1 MGLVEYAFVVPPR
14 SWIYMTVTCYASI
27 EPPAPSDY
35 LAVLSPAYCRAFE
48 RGSSVLYIRGVK
60 YMWCCN
66 THRGGLR
73 IFRTC
78 RGLLSELVTIAVRS
92 VPTVLVTVGKR
103 ILPNGNDLVYANAG
117 VLGRSV
123 FSEQYGMNDQCQVKQ
138 IRDRVHAAMM
148 AAGICS
154 LHSRIEFVKVG
165 SDRPLRGNCVIK
177 KSRRPMERW
186 KSRPIN
192 NRSLERYGIRRRRM
206 N

>member
-1 MGLVEYAFVVPPR
+1 
-14 SWIYMTVTCYASI
+14 
-27 EPPAPSDY
+27 
-35 LAVLSPAYCRAFE
+35 
-48 RGSSVLYIRGVK
+48 
-60 YMWCCN
+60 MWVA
-66 THRGGLR
+66 TTSRGGLR
-73 IFRTC
+73 IFRST

-103 ILPNGNDLVYANAG
+103 ILPNGKDLVYANAG

-138 IRDRVHAAMM
+138 IRDRVHAAML

-154 LHSRIEFVKVG
+154 LHSRLEFVKVG
-165 SDRPLRGNCVIK
+165 STRPLRGNCVLK

-186 KSRPIN
+186 NRRPAN
-192 NRSLERYGIRRRRM
+192 NRSLERYGIRRRVM